1 VIPTILIVR
10 PFLLLTGEGV
20 ANHRDGGRDP
30 TELVSTVQPAN
41 TARPVETT
49 KTIIPQP
56 VMGGRF
62 GDEYPLADAD
72 SASSPRFPANHQIQ
86 VLASPYPPEFL
97 RLTVP

>member
-1 VIPTILIVR
+1 MIPTILIVR

-56 VMGGRF
+56 VMRYLYRTHGSDGGNRL
-62 GDEYPLADAD
+62 P
-72 SASSPRFPANHQIQ
+72 
-86 VLASPYPPEFL
+86 VLAWAGRSIRAWANARYALPDAPL
-97 RLTVP
+97 G